1 MSHEAWLLEST
12 RPRQAAGIS
21 LVLVGR
27 DRECARI
34 DELLQ
39 GA

>member
-1 MSHEAWLLEST
+1 MEST
-12 RPRQAAGIS
+12 RPSQAAGAS

-34 DELLQ
+34 DELLE
-39 GA
+39 AT